1 MISVQIE
8 TSGYTKTFSTKSAA
22 EEFFGTEVWEAIVEG
37 IHSEYS
43 LYEEL

>member
-8 TSGYTKTFSTKSAA
+8 TSGYTKTFSTKSVA
-22 EEFFGTEVWEAIVEG
+22 EEFFGTEEWEAIVEG
-37 IHSEYS
+37 IHPEYS

>member
-1 MISVQIE
+1 MISVQIA

-22 EEFFGTEVWEAIVEG
+22 EEFFGAEVWEAIVEG
-37 IHSEYS
+37 IHPEYS

>member
-1 MISVQIE
+1 MISVQIA
-8 TSGYTKTFSTKSAA
+8 TSGYTKTFSSESVA